1 MDIKPNLI
9 IAWFTA
15 SFITLVI
22 SIGGYLYINQESY
35 KPPATQNFHL
45 YAALPNK
52 YGVVVESIISSDGR
66 AKIIESLF
74 KKNNSPLLP
83 YSEVFIQVA
92 DKYNLDW
99 RLLPSIAMQESNGG
113 KRVISNSYNPF
124 GFGIYGSKVIRFD
137 SWVEAIEKVG
147 QALREE
153 YLDKGL
159 KNPEQ
164 IMTKYTPPSLE
175 KGGSWAKGVY
185 SFMFELQ

>member
-1 MDIKPNLI
+1 MDIKPTLVLG
-9 IAWFTA
+9 WFAA
-15 SFITLVI
+15 SFITLVA
-22 SIGGYLYINQESY
+22 SIGGWFYIQQETF

-45 YAALPNK
+45 YSALPNQNS
-52 YGVVVESIISSDGR
+52 VIEESIISSDGR
-66 AKIIESLF
+66 AKIVESLF
-74 KKNNSPLLP
+74 KKYKAPLHP
-83 YSEVFIQVA
+83 FSETFIQVA
-92 DKYNLDW
+92 DKYQLDW

-113 KRVISNSYNPF
+113 KRVIGNSYNPF

-147 QALREE
+147 QALKEE